1 MDQSELTYNYEVTNQ
16 LGQAIT
22 GGERG
27 LRAVPGLLKK
37 ILKENLWQERHVRE
51 TKQTVKFK
59 KFAEFIAALP
69 LEGLGSDIKT
79 LRRLCADDP
88 EALDE
93 LEKAIQGKDGA
104 SEGNKYALKSYTAGY
119 KEDNNITTF
128 DNIQGSSA
136 DKPNKYDTAPTG
148 TSEAAALRRLRKSA
162 PKLHEKVIAGE
173 MSANA
178 AMVKAGFRP
187 KTFTVPVDIEKAA
200 RVLVRNFNGDVDEL
214 IQAIQR
220 LI

>member
-1 MDQSELTYNYEVTNQ
+1 MDQSELIYNYEVTSQ

-27 LRAVPGLLKK
+27 LSSVPGLLKK
-37 ILKENLWQERHVRE
+37 VIKENLWQERYIRQ
-51 TKQTVKFK
+51 TKQPVKFAR
-59 KFAEFIAALP
+59 FAEFVTTPP
-69 LEGLGSDIKT
+69 LEGLGADIKT

-93 LEKAIQGKDGA
+93 LEQAVQGKQGDHQ
-104 SEGNKYALKSYTAGY
+104 GNQYSNLGNFDIIQDS
-119 KEDNNITTF
+119 NIKT
-128 DNIQGSSA
+128 S
-136 DKPNKYDTAPTG
+136 APTG
-148 TSEAAALRRLRKSA
+148 TSQAAALRRLRKSA

-187 KTFTVPVDIEKAA
+187 KTVTVPVDVEKAA
-200 RVLVRNFNGDVDEL
+200 RVLVKNFQEDTDKL
-214 IQAIQR
+214 IEAIQR
-220 LI
+220 LSKA